1 MTVKVPIT
9 PDGHQKLKDELKRL
23 KSVDRPANMAAI
35 EQARGHGD
43 LSENAE
49 YHAAKERQGLI
60 DLKIREVEDKLARV
74 EVIDPTKLKGDK
86 VVFGAKVTVRDE
98 ESGDEITYQIVGDDE
113 SDVKSGRLSI
123 SSPLAR
129 GLIGKTEDEV
139 CEVRTPKGVRE
150 YTVVRVSFD

>member
-9 PDGHQKLKDELKRL
+9 PDGYQKLKEDLKRL

-49 YHAAKERQGLI
+49 YHAAKERQSLI
-60 DLKIREVEDKLARV
+60 DLKIRDVEDKLARV
-74 EVIDPTKLKGDK
+74 EVIDPAKLKGDT

-98 ESGDEITYQIVGDDE
+98 DSGDEATYQIVGDDE
-113 SDVKSGRLSI
+113 SDIKSGRLSI

-129 GLIGKTEDEV
+129 GLIGKTVDDM

-150 YTVVRVSFD
+150 YSIRKISFE